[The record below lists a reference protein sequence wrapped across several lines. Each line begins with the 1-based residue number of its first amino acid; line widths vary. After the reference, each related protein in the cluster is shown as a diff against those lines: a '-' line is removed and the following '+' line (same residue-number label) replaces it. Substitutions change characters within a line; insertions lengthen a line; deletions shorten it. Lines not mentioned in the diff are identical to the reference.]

1 MRLTAVQWSITGWF
15 MSGSWMRGLEPRR
28 RGVPYRPL
36 FRERR
41 HPTGRTVMS
50 PNSDSGPTELLRAW
64 SQGDGSALDRLV
76 PLVYEELH
84 RLARR
89 YMRQERPDH
98 TLQAT
103 SLVNEAYLRL
113 IDVNRVEWRNRAH
126 FLALAAQ
133 MMRRIL
139 VEFARNRHRQK
150 RGGGAVHVSLGDVH
164 ELPNSKDCDLAALS
178 DALTGLGAF
187 DARMSQVVELRFFGG
202 LTVEETADV
211 LNVSPETVMRDWK
224 TAKAWLLREIRRG
237 PPTASS

>member
-1 MRLTAVQWSITGWF
+1 
-15 MSGSWMRGLEPRR
+15 
-28 RGVPYRPL
+28 
-36 FRERR
+36 
-41 HPTGRTVMS
+41 MS
-50 PNSDSGPTELLRAW
+50 PNSDGGPTELLRAW
-64 SQGDGSALDRLV
+64 SQGDGAAFDRLV

-89 YMRQERPDH
+89 YMRQERSDH

-113 IDVNRVEWRNRAH
+113 IDVNRVEWQDRAH
-126 FLALAAQ
+126 FFAVAAQ

-139 VEFARNRHRQK
+139 VESARSRRRQK
-150 RGGGAVHVSLGDVH
+150 RGGGAVHVNLDDVQ
-164 ELPNSKDCDLAALS
+164 ELPDLTEHDLVALS
-178 DALTGLGAF
+178 DALSGLATF

-202 LTVEETADV
+202 LTVDETAHV

-237 PPTASS
+237 HITAAS

>member
-1 MRLTAVQWSITGWF
+1 
-15 MSGSWMRGLEPRR
+15 
-28 RGVPYRPL
+28 
-36 FRERR
+36 
-41 HPTGRTVMS
+41 MS

-64 SQGDGSALDRLV
+64 SQGDGSAFDRLV

-113 IDVNRVEWRNRAH
+113 IDVNRVEWRDRTH
-126 FLALAAQ
+126 FLAVAAQ

-139 VEFARNRHRQK
+139 VEFARNRQRQK
-150 RGGGAVHVSLGDVH
+150 RGGGALHVSLDDVP
-164 ELPNSKDCDLAALS
+164 ELPDFKERDFVALNDALS
-178 DALTGLGAF
+178 ALTTR
-187 DARMSQVVELRFFGG
+187 DARMGQVVELRFFGG

-211 LNVSPETVMRDWK
+211 LNVSAETVLRDWK
-224 TAKAWLLREIRRG
+224 TAKAWLLRELGRRH
-237 PPTASS
+237 PSAST

>member
-1 MRLTAVQWSITGWF
+1 
-15 MSGSWMRGLEPRR
+15 
-28 RGVPYRPL
+28 
-36 FRERR
+36 
-41 HPTGRTVMS
+41 MS

-64 SQGDGSALDRLV
+64 SQGDESALDRLV

-113 IDVNRVEWRNRAH
+113 IDVNRVEWQDRAH
-126 FLALAAQ
+126 FLAVAAQ

-139 VEFARNRHRQK
+139 VEFARSRQRQK
-150 RGGGAVHVSLGDVH
+150 RGGGAVHLSLADVQ
-164 ELPNSKDCDLAALS
+164 ELPDSKERDLVAVN
-178 DALTGLGAF
+178 DAVSRLTRF
-187 DARMSQVVELRFFGG
+187 DARMGQVVELKFFGG

-224 TAKAWLLREIRRG
+224 TAKAWLLRELRRG
-237 PPTASS
+237 QPIGPS

>member
-1 MRLTAVQWSITGWF
+1 
-15 MSGSWMRGLEPRR
+15 
-28 RGVPYRPL
+28 
-36 FRERR
+36 
-41 HPTGRTVMS
+41 
-50 PNSDSGPTELLRAW
+50 
-64 SQGDGSALDRLV
+64 
-76 PLVYEELH
+76 
-84 RLARR
+84 
-89 YMRQERPDH
+89 MRQERPDH

-139 VEFARNRHRQK
+139 VEFARNRQRQK
-150 RGGGAVHVSLGDVH
+150 RGGGAVHVSLDDVQ
-164 ELPNSKDCDLAALS
+164 ELPDSKDRDFVALS
-178 DALTGLGAF
+178 DAVSALATF

-237 PPTASS
+237 HPIASS